1 MAGIEVVPPLKCM
14 EGVCEVVGVA
24 SMLVA
29 VTRGRMSARNLSLLF
44 VGCCIVGW
52 VVGCWQRAL
61 IWGATCLMLHCLE
74 HIHGSLA
81 IRAMVKIPLLAT
93 WYFHGRSPQVAFALS
108 ALYATEG
115 DMLVCLGLWTSLVC
129 PMWRSG
135 TILPIT
141 ALLIDGF
148 PSLFRHLAITYLT
161 PRKQGIIMRYANA
174 FSVLILTVVSVT
186 HAVITPSGPSFILGL
201 ALLFSHI
208 HSLFLNSKNLNRQ
221 PSVISE

>member
-29 VTRGRMSARNLSLLF
+29 VTRGRLSAKNITLLF
-44 VGCCIVGW
+44 IGCCIVGW
-52 VVGCWQRAL
+52 VIGCWQRAL
-61 IWGATCLMLHCLE
+61 LWGAMCLMLHCLE
-74 HIHGSLA
+74 HVHGSLA
-81 IRAMVKIPLLAT
+81 IQAMVKIPLLAS
-93 WYFHGRSPQVAFALS
+93 WYFQGRSPQVAIALS

-115 DMLVCLGLWTSLVC
+115 DFVVCVGLWTSLLC

-148 PSLFRHLAITYLT
+148 PSLFRHFATTCLT
-161 PRKQGIIMRYANA
+161 ARKQTVIMRYANA
-174 FSVLILTVVSVT
+174 FSILILTVVSVT

-208 HSLFLNSKNLNRQ
+208 HSLFLNNKSLYRQ
-221 PSVISE
+221 PSVISG